1 MIAPVSALYAGLLGL
16 LLLTL
21 AGRVSL
27 LRGQLNVG
35 MGHGNDPSLA
45 RAIRAHGNAVEW
57 VLPMLALFLIAEI
70 DGANRT
76 FLHAC
81 GVTFVASRVAHA
93 VGLSRNA
100 KASTGRFWGIA
111 GSFTITAVLALWDV
125 AAFVRMMPRPW

>member
-1 MIAPVSALYAGLLGL
+1 VIAPVSALYAGLLGL

-35 MGHGNDPSLA
+35 LGHGNDPSLA

-57 VLPMLALFLIAEI
+57 ILPMLALLLIAEI

-76 FLHAC
+76 FLHVC
-81 GVTFVASRVAHA
+81 GVTFVAARISHA

-100 KASTGRFWGIA
+100 KASSGRFWGTA
-111 GSFTITAVLALWDV
+111 GSFAVTAVLALWDV
-125 AAFVRMMPRPW
+125 AAFMRIMPRLW

>member
-1 MIAPVSALYAGLLGL
+1 
-16 LLLTL
+16 
-21 AGRVSL
+21 
-27 LRGQLNVG
+27 

-45 RAIRAHGNAVEW
+45 RAIRAHGNAVES

-76 FLHAC
+76 FLHVC
-81 GVTFVASRVAHA
+81 GVTFVVSRVAHA

-111 GSFTITAVLALWDV
+111 GSFTITTVLALWDV
-125 AAFVRMMPRPW
+125 AAFVRMMPRLW

>member
-1 MIAPVSALYAGLLGL
+1 VIAPVSALYAGLLGL